1 MGYVRPIAR
10 RNLGANQHHRLPT
23 ALTRADALLAPNDKD
38 HGMTDTTAPRSA
50 AEVSRAL
57 VDRLHDVADSAEQTG
72 NPAGGLFRMV
82 AAEID
87 TVRAL
92 FMAEQ
97 ARARDEVAEATA

>member
-1 MGYVRPIAR
+1 
-10 RNLGANQHHRLPT
+10 
-23 ALTRADALLAPNDKD
+23 
-38 HGMTDTTAPRSA
+38 MTDATAQRSA
-50 AEVSRAL
+50 AQVSRAL

-72 NPAGGLFRMV
+72 NPAAGLFRMV